1 MPHAWKNTGT
11 ETGRVLS
18 LYTPAEASGFFEEQ
32 LGRPAGSANGPVSL
46 SRFRT
51 VAQNSATNNRQTAEP
66 MEPAAPVTN
75 TFII

>member
-1 MPHAWKNTGT
+1 M
-11 ETGRVLS
+11 LS

-32 LGRPAGSANGPVSL
+32 LGRPLGSANGPVSL